1 VTAQTHKHA
10 KAVSSLKSAF
20 LSSSNEVSR
29 ADFVEK
35 VKTKTVEIAST
46 RAVRR
51 VIEQTKAMPTRFS
64 AAFRPA
70 FSSALSANP
79 A

>member
-1 VTAQTHKHA
+1 MSVG
-10 KAVSSLKSAF
+10 S
-20 LSSSNEVSR
+20 

-35 VKTKTVEIAST
+35 VRTKTVEIAST

-79 A
+79 ASVISLRKVCFLSTKGPI